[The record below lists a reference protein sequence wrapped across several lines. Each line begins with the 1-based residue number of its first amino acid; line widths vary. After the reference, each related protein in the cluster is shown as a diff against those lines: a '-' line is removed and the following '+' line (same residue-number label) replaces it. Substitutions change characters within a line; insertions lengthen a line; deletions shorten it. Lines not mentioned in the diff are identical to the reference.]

1 MLTSAAD
8 GVPFPGAVTL
18 RVSGDVDLDQMD
30 ELRDSIVACG
40 DMVTPI
46 VVVDMTEV
54 TFIGSS
60 GLRALIGAKAIL
72 EAKDLRFCV
81 DDCSEIVERV
91 LKVTGLRDNFE
102 RSSQVVAAD
111 DDDIVA

>member
-1 MLTSAAD
+1 MLTTAVD
-8 GVPFPGAVTL
+8 GVPFPGAVTV
-18 RVSGDVDLDQMD
+18 RVSGDIDLDQMD
-30 ELRDSIVACG
+30 ELRDSIVVCD

-46 VVVDMTEV
+46 VVIDLSGV

-72 EAKDLRFCV
+72 EAKGLRFCV
-81 DDCSEIVERV
+81 DDCSPIVERV
-91 LKVTGLRDNFE
+91 LEATGLRDNFE
-102 RSSQVVAAD
+102 RSSEEIAD